1 MNPHLGEIYSTPQI
15 SLVIP
20 TYQRRV
26 SVERLLSALN
36 HQSLPPQ
43 EFEVIVVVDGSLDG
57 TRELVD
63 QAQTHFCLRG
73 VWQPNRGRAVARN
86 FGIRSA
92 QGSLI
97 ALLDDDMEPAPGLL
111 EAHLIAHQAGPRL
124 GVLGAVP
131 VSLESSPSPLAQY
144 IGSKFNHHLE
154 KLAQPGHEMHLRD
167 FYSGNFSIRR
177 DVLMEAGLFD
187 ETFKIYGNEDLEL
200 FWRLRKLGIHIVYC
214 AEALAIQHYEKDFAA
229 LAMDHIDKGKTSN
242 LLFQKHPDALPE
254 LKLNTGY
261 QESRKW
267 RLLRAGLLRLSRRWK
282 KTPEVVIRFMTWLEL
297 RRPAQL
303 DLYYRLALDYFYWL
317 GVNHDPDRPVFHR

>member
-1 MNPHLGEIYSTPQI
+1 MNAHRGEINSSPQV

-20 TYQRRV
+20 TYQRCA
-26 SVERLLSALN
+26 SVERLLTALN
-36 HQSLPPQ
+36 YQSLPPQ

-73 VWQPNRGRAVARN
+73 MWQPNRGRAVACN
-86 FGIRSA
+86 LGIRSA
-92 QGSLI
+92 RGRLI

-111 EAHLIAHQAGPRL
+111 EAHLVAHQAGPRL

-131 VSLESSPSPLAQY
+131 ISLEPSLSPLAQY
-144 IGSKFNHHLE
+144 IGSKYSHHLE
-154 KLAQPGHEMHLRD
+154 KLAQPGYEIHLRD

-200 FWRLRKLGIHIVYC
+200 YWRLRKLGVQVVYC
-214 AEALAIQHYEKDFAA
+214 AEALAIQHYEKNFTA
-229 LAMDHIDKGKTSN
+229 LAIDHIDKGKTSN
-242 LLFQKHPDALPE
+242 LLFQKYPDALPE
-254 LKLNTGY
+254 LKLSTRQ

-267 RLLRAGLLRLSRRWK
+267 RLLRAGLLRLSMLWK
-282 KTPEVVIRFMTWLEL
+282 ETPEVVIRFMTWLEV
-297 RRPAQL
+297 RRPTRL
-303 DLYYRLALDYFYWL
+303 NLYYRLALDYFYWL
-317 GVNHDPDRPVFHR
+317 GVNHDPNRPVFHR